1 MAEWL
6 DSAFYTFDNVILTG
20 FNNLAVKTGG
30 RLTPL
35 FLFIT
40 FFGEKGLFFLAL
52 SLVLMLFKKTRFCG
66 LTMLLA
72 IGIGF
77 LFTNVIIKN
86 AVKRIRPY
94 NADELYAKF
103 HNFVGGRK
111 ESEYSFPSGH
121 ATVSITAM
129 FALFLSLNKK
139 WSWIGLVFAFLVG
152 ISRLYLMVHYPTD
165 VIVGFIIG
173 SLSATL
179 SFISIRGIKKI
190 IITHEDKKF
199 CSCFLNFD
207 IIESFKKKNK

>member
-20 FNNLAVKTGG
+20 FNSLAVKTGG

-40 FFGEKGLFFLAL
+40 FFGEKGIFFLAL
-52 SLVLMLFKKTRFCG
+52 SFFLMLFKKTRFYG

-86 AVKRIRPY
+86 AVQRVRPY
-94 NADELYAKF
+94 NASEVYQKF
-103 HNFVGGRK
+103 HSFAGGRV

-121 ATVSITAM
+121 ATISTTAM
-129 FALFLSLNKK
+129 FSFFLGLNKK

-165 VIVGFIIG
+165 VIAGFIVG
-173 SLSATL
+173 SLSATA
-179 SFISIRGIKKI
+179 SFFAIKGIKKI
-190 IITHEDKKF
+190 ILSHEENKF

-207 IIESFKKKNK
+207 VIEIFKKKNR